1 MSLITTMPSR
11 CIIADL
17 VYAYMFVHI
26 YIYLFIPFYIFIT
39 ALLRQHGRTSSRYP
53 HFARYDHDFKMQHH
67 SFGIFVYAYIPY
79 IYIYIYIY
87 AHYNPVQATDA
98 KPFKFNIVEF
108 MRQDMAKGL
117 TNKAKNVAS
126 RGYALCRKNAMEHG
140 LSDGDARLEVDIRI
154 SHMSYICMYM
164 YICI

>member
-1 MSLITTMPSR
+1 MRTCLYIYT
-11 CIIADL
+11 
-17 VYAYMFVHI
+17 
-26 YIYLFIPFYIFIT
+26 YIYLYLSIYLSQPCSGSMGGPARDTPISLDTIMISRCSIT
-39 ALLRQHGRTSSRYP
+39 VS
-53 HFARYDHDFKMQHH
+53 
-67 SFGIFVYAYIPY
+67 VYLYMLIY
-79 IYIYIYIY
+79 HTYTYIYIYIY